1 MGKGDANPFKKMPT
15 ILTPEELMDKA
26 HRRSEKVANEL
37 RTTLIGVTRLVKSRT
52 IEEHKIRTMASV
64 VSDNL
69 LKIIDKTPSID
80 RLKPFY
86 KELVEV
92 MVGIDEFKKSL
103 GAVKWASDLVKK
115 LGNEYAKKARRAR
128 TPIDASRFRKE
139 FVGRTASILKQIYPN
154 LAFLAVAR
162 EKLKDLPTV
171 KELPTLVIAGYPNVG
186 KSTLLRKLT
195 TAEPE
200 INAYPF
206 TTKGLNVGY
215 IGEDIQVIDTPGV
228 LDRPLYERNDIE
240 LQAVLALNYLANMI
254 LFVLD
259 PSEYCGYSIEEQ
271 LNLLKEVSDLFKVP
285 IIVAI
290 NKIDLTY
297 EERLKEIEER
307 LKDYRIIK
315 ISADKDIGLDE
326 LKEIVVK
333 ELLKTTN

>member
-1 MGKGDANPFKKMPT
+1 
-15 ILTPEELMDKA
+15 MDKA
-26 HRRSEKVANEL
+26 LRCSENLAYEL